1 MNIAMIS
8 LQYGKSITGGG
19 GVHVEEIVS
28 RLVELGHRV
37 TVLSIHTSKTVTK
50 SESGENPAIVRFLVE
65 ENIEHPY
72 VGSKD
77 EELRRIRK
85 FCEIV
90 AEWLIIHGKEF
101 DVAHMHGHHMVV
113 GLLPRL
119 VRNNIKRV
127 VTTVHAV
134 ESLYEMEKMAT
145 GHSEGD
151 EEHIRGLRR
160 KESEYRFADAIV
172 APSPAVKEQIFDLME
187 EFGIALDE
195 VENRIKVITSG
206 IDDGMLIP
214 VEAIEEKLGTN
225 PRSCGKLNVI
235 LLSRIDP
242 SKGIQFAIEGLEK
255 AAGKKNIDIALWIV
269 GRVSVDSY
277 LDELKEMAGRSTIN
291 IEFHIDV
298 SEERKLELLDKAAV
312 YILPTLQDTF
322 GITVVEA
329 GARGNIIVTTDTVGP
344 RFVID
349 GPTAVEHDWG
359 VVTDYGVAAN
369 KTDEPLMNLSENL
382 SRGIEWVL
390 DHWEESIGMTVAFR
404 DKIKRDYMWDAIVR
418 AYVDLYRK

>member
-28 RLVELGHRV
+28 RLVELGHLV
-37 TVLSIHTSKTVTK
+37 TVLSIHTKKTVGDN
-50 SESGENPAIVRFLVE
+50 EGGENPKIVRFLVDE
-65 ENIEHPY
+65 EIEHPY

-77 EELRRIRK
+77 EELNRIHG
-85 FCEIV
+85 FCGM
-90 AEWLIIHGKEF
+90 AAKWLNIHGKEF
-101 DVAHMHGHHMVV
+101 DVAHMHGHHMTV
-113 GLLPRL
+113 GLLPKL
-119 VRNNIKRV
+119 VKNKIKRV

-134 ESLYEMEKMAT
+134 ESLYEIEKLAT

-151 EEHIRGLRR
+151 RKHIQRLRQL
-160 KESEYRFADAIV
+160 ESEYRHADGIV
-172 APSPAVKEQIFDLME
+172 APSPAVKDQIFDLMD
-187 EFGIALDE
+187 EFEIPRDE
-195 VENRIKVITSG
+195 VEDRIRVITSG

-214 VEAIEEKLGTN
+214 KAKIHEKLSLHPESG
-225 PRSCGKLNVI
+225 GILNVI

-242 SKGIQFAIEGLEK
+242 SKGIQFAIEGLDK
-255 AAGKKNIDIALWIV
+255 AAGRRNIKIALWIV
-269 GRVSVDSY
+269 GRVSVDTY
-277 LDELKEMAGRSTIN
+277 LDVLKEMAGRSTIN

-298 SEERKLELLDKAAV
+298 SEERKLELLDMAQV

-322 GITVVEA
+322 GITIVEA
-329 GARGNIIVTTDTVGP
+329 GARGDIIVTTDTVGP

-349 GPTAVEHDWG
+349 GPNIAEHDWG
-359 VVTDYGVAAN
+359 VVTDYGVAAT
-369 KTDEPLMNLSENL
+369 KTDEPLLNLSENL

-390 DHWEESIGMTVAFR
+390 DHWDESIEMTVAFC
-404 DKIKRDYMWDAIVR
+404 DKIKRDYMWDAVVK

>member
-8 LQYGKSITGGG
+8 LQYGKSVTGGG

-37 TVLSIHTSKTVTK
+37 TLLSIHTEKTVTDN
-50 SESGENPAIVRFLVE
+50 ESGDNPKIVRFLVE
-65 ENIEHPY
+65 KGIEHPY

-77 EELRRIRK
+77 EEFDRIRL
-85 FCEIV
+85 FCEMA
-90 AEWLIIHGKEF
+90 AEWLKIHGKEF

-119 VRNNIKRV
+119 VRKKVKRV

-172 APSPAVKEQIFDLME
+172 APSPAVKDQIFDLME
-187 EFGIALDE
+187 EFGIAQDE
-195 VENRIKVITSG
+195 VGDKIKVITSG
-206 IDDGMLIP
+206 IDDGMLISK
-214 VEAIEEKLGTN
+214 EKILEKLHGH
-225 PRSCGKLNVI
+225 PKSGGILNVI

-255 AAGKKNIDIALWIV
+255 AAVEGNTRISLWIV

-277 LDELKEMAGRSTIN
+277 LDLLKELAGRSTIN

-298 SEERKLELLDKAAV
+298 SEERKLELLDIAQV

-322 GITVVEA
+322 GITIVEA

-349 GPTAVEHDWG
+349 GPRASEHEWG
-359 VVTDYGVAAN
+359 VVTDYGVAAS
-369 KTDEPLMNLSENL
+369 KTHEPLDNLSENL
-382 SRGIEWVL
+382 SRGIQWVL
-390 DHWEESIGMTVAFR
+390 DHWDESIEMTVAFR
-404 DKIKRDYMWDAIVR
+404 EKIKRDYMWDAVVN
-418 AYVDLYRK
+418 AYVELYR